1 MASAES
7 RAFNELTFSL
17 FRKSIREG
25 DRKVPLP
32 SVIGYDS
39 ESMDVQQYNQFC
51 ASLTAVTYVVQWGD
65 AHVWKVGGKVFAV
78 GGWSDE
84 AGSVFGV
91 TFKTT
96 PDEYEFL
103 VEMPGLR
110 PAPYLASRGF
120 TWVQNYAVPG
130 LADDDLMEQ
139 IQESHRIVGEGLSKI
154 KQRELGLLD

>member
-1 MASAES
+1 MAPAES
-7 RAFNELTFSL
+7 RAFDNLTSDS
-17 FRKSIREG
+17 FRKAHWG
-25 DRKVPLP
+25 GGRKVPLP
-32 SVIGYDS
+32 LRIGYDS
-39 ESMDVQQYNQFC
+39 ESMDVKQYNKFC
-51 ASLTAVTYVVQWGD
+51 ASLTAVTHVVQWGD

-84 AGSVFGV
+84 SGSVLGV

-96 PDEYEFL
+96 PDEFEFL

-139 IQESHRIVGEGLSKI
+139 IQESHRIVGEGLSKV